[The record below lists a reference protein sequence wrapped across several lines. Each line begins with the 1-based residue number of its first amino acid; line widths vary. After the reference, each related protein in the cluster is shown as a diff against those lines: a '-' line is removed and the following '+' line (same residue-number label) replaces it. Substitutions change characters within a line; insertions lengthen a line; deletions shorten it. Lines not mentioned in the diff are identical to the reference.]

1 MKGHCKD
8 TRRKTTSD
16 IPPVIPLCDQFD
28 GQERPLAPPTTLNSP
43 TFPSTVAPTK
53 PNDGAFAGACT
64 GHHLPD
70 YDGTHDEDNPPPITS
85 AQYIVES
92 DIQRICFHEFFQ
104 PNSCPRNPK
113 CPFTHNIQPELRSS
127 QVLINKI
134 KGIQATIKRRRGR
147 VNRF

>member
-1 MKGHCKD
+1 MIPV
-8 TRRKTTSD
+8 SD
-16 IPPVIPLCDQFD
+16 QVD
-28 GQERPLAPPTTLNSP
+28 GQERPLAPPTNLNSL
-43 TFPSTVAPTK
+43 TIPSTVAPSK
-53 PNDGAFAGACT
+53 PNVGAVAGACT

-70 YDGTHDEDNPPPITS
+70 GPHDEENPPPIAS
-85 AQYIVES
+85 VQYIVES

-113 CPFTHNIQPELRSS
+113 CPFTHDIQPELRNS